1 MRVTIEE
8 RHLEEIIV
16 FRSEVFEDDRGFF
29 SEVYRADQFSE
40 LGIYEPF
47 LQENH
52 SGSVQGVIRG
62 LHFQWDR
69 PLSKL
74 MRVTAGTAFLVA
86 VDIRKDS
93 STLGQ
98 WFGLECAARDGYQLW
113 APAGFARGFCVLS
126 EWAEIQYKGTA
137 IYNPEGESGIL
148 WNDPAI
154 GITWPV
160 EDPILSDKDREAQA
174 LKEWLT
180 RPESDHFTV

>member
-1 MRVTIEE
+1 MQVTIEE
-8 RHLEEIIV
+8 RHLEAIIV
-16 FRSEVFEDDRGFF
+16 FRSEVFEDERGFF

-40 LGIYEPF
+40 FGIYEPF

-52 SGSVQGVIRG
+52 SGSVRGVVRG

-93 STLGQ
+93 PTRGE
-98 WFGLECAARDGYQLW
+98 WFGMECTARDGYQIW

-126 EWAEIQYKGTA
+126 EWAEIQYRCTA

-154 GITWPV
+154 GIAWPV
-160 EDPILSDKDREAQA
+160 DEPILSGKDRDAQT
-174 LKEWLT
+174 LMEWLA
-180 RPESDHFTV
+180 RPESDHFIV